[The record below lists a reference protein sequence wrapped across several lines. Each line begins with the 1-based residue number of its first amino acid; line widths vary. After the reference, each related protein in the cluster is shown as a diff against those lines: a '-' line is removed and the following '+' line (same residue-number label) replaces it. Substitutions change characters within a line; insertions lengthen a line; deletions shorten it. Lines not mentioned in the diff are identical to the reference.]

1 MPVAF
6 IVNIAAGKATE
17 ERLKLPLAIVDVNEN
32 NVLNVSGLSLGIVH
46 KTSSEIGEF
55 WSAYQHY
62 KTPNSVKPVDNGDL
76 GNSPQCRRRSRY
88 FHY

>member
-17 ERLKLPLAIVDVNEN
+17 ERLKLPSAIVYVNEN
-32 NVLNVSGLSLGIVH
+32 NVLNISGLTKRAVKLANLVRLP
-46 KTSSEIGEF
+46 
-55 WSAYQHY
+55 ALQN
-62 KTPNSVKPVDNGDL
+62 PNSVKPVDNGDL